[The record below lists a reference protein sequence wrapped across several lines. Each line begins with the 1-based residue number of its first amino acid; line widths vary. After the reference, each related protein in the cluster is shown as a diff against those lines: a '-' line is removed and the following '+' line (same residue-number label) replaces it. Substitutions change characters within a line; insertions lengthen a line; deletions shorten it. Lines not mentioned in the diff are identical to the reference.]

1 MYVFRASK
9 LYAWFGRFA
18 QSVFRFAG
26 KPTGIADASDVAKLL
41 LALPFVLGCLGQ
53 LELEAYNSRRTR
65 TRYLLSDPFRPIIGA
80 LNEYLHDSARVSHVP
95 SRDPVRNRDRH
106 VDTKSLQALDTLQ
119 RVFPYSITLAGG
131 RQRSAR
137 RRVVRRDS
145 EGALDDA
152 LGGQLPHC
160 GQHPDCDDTGDRD
173 PHEVGRQDQGVQ
185 DQQPGLTEPP
195 EEQYGVGG
203 RHGAIQAP
211 GLERVRMLGLHNVCL
226 PYDFHASKL

>member
-1 MYVFRASK
+1 M
-9 LYAWFGRFA
+9 
-18 QSVFRFAG
+18 FRFAG

-131 RQRSAR
+131 RQRSAGEWCAETR
-137 RRVVRRDS
+137 KAHS
-145 EGALDDA
+145 MT
-152 LGGQLPHC
+152 HW
-160 GQHPDCDDTGDRD
+160 GDNY
-173 PHEVGRQDQGVQ
+173 HTVGRIRTVTTQV
-185 DQQPGLTEPP
+185 TETRMKS
-195 EEQYGVGG
+195 VVKTK
-203 RHGAIQAP
+203 ACKTNNQA
-211 GLERVRMLGLHNVCL
+211 
-226 PYDFHASKL
+226 